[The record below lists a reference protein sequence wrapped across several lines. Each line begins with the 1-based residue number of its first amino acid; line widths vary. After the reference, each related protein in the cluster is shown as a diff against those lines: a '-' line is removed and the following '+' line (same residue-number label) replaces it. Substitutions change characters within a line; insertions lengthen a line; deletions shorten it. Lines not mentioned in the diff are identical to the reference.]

1 MNSNLRHYLL
11 SEAWLG
17 VRRNRGASIATV
29 LFLMLSM
36 CFMSFFFIARILM
49 TDVTDYLQTQLSM
62 KVYIEQG
69 VDSEKVAD
77 ILRDK
82 DFIKEADV
90 EPGEEILA
98 QLAFFFAKRDY
109 LLDAFSD
116 GKVNDAILLT
126 LTDSSQMDDVAAAL
140 ATMNGIEKVV
150 YPQQLAQMLQQ
161 TLSTITLYGVIVT
174 VVLMLITFLMIYMT
188 THLALYRREQELKV
202 KLLVGMN
209 PQHVRLQ
216 FFIEAMILAVIS
228 AIISIIIVSLL
239 ARNGLDALATLVPFL
254 TAVSTTQ
261 LVLCMGVA
269 LLICFLFTIG
279 ASYLATRK
287 WIRHA

>member
-1 MNSNLRHYLL
+1 MNNNLRHYLL
-11 SEAWLG
+11 SDAWLG

-29 LFLMLSM
+29 LFLIVSM
-36 CFMSFFFIARILM
+36 CFMSLFFITRIFM

-69 VDSEKVAD
+69 VDSEKVAA

-82 DFIKEADV
+82 EFINEAEV
-90 EPGEEILA
+90 EPGEEILE

-109 LLDAFSD
+109 LLDAFSN
-116 GKVNDAILLT
+116 GQVNDAIILT
-126 LTDSSQMDDVAAAL
+126 LKDSSQMDDVAAAL
-140 ATMNGIEKVV
+140 SSMNGIEKVV

-161 TLSTITLYGVIVT
+161 TLSTITLYGA
-174 VVLMLITFLMIYMT
+174 LITLVLIIMTFLLIYMT

-216 FFIEAMILAVIS
+216 FFAEAMILAAIS
-228 AIISIIIVSLL
+228 AIIASAIVLVVARMSL
-239 ARNGLDALATLVPFL
+239 NALATLVPFL
-254 TAVSTTQ
+254 TEVSTMQ
-261 LVLCMGVA
+261 LILCIGVA
-269 LLICFLFTIG
+269 LLVGFFFTLA

-287 WIRHA
+287 WIRYA